1 MDGQLL
7 RWVRALVASGG
18 RGTLSGPSVSPRGFR
33 MRRLVLGLL
42 FVAALLSLGAG
53 VYHRFLRTPPPPP
66 EGPKFVDDQKAPL
79 PEAEEFEH
87 LAKTDPVAMYEKCL
101 ARYQREVT
109 GGLAV
114 TLVKKERVEGKPVPP
129 EEPPEEV
136 IALSVRGDV
145 PDPATGK
152 RCVEVLMK
160 WQSGA
165 RRSMGSEMT
174 GSFYSE
180 KPGAEGTDNRVVTWR
195 PKALLG
201 KAVAVD
207 PTDRMAREKSRF
219 CIRDAGIYRSML
231 RTYTAW
237 KQRKEAGTL
246 KTEYLGRREVPE
258 LGGRVCH
265 VIERTCPAPEADSF
279 QIGDP
284 PVTDPK
290 VIEREGFT
298 RVRVMIDAERWLQ
311 VGTQVYRPDGHLL
324 ASYYFRDPVTNPAFA
339 PDTFTEAG
347 LKK

>member
-1 MDGQLL
+1 M
-7 RWVRALVASGG
+7 
-18 RGTLSGPSVSPRGFR
+18 
-33 MRRLVLGLL
+33 RLVVVGLT
-42 FVAALLSLGAG
+42 FAALLSLSAG
-53 VYHRFLRTPPPPP
+53 VYHRFVRTPPPPP
-66 EGPKFVDDQKAPL
+66 VSPRYIDDQKVKL
-79 PEAEEFEH
+79 PEADEFEH

-101 ARYQREVT
+101 ARYEREVR

-114 TLVKKERVEGKPVPP
+114 TLVKKERVQGKPVPP
-129 EEPPEEV
+129 EEPVEEV

-145 PDPATGK
+145 VPDPATGK
-152 RCVEVLMK
+152 LCREVMMK
-160 WQSGA
+160 WESGA

-180 KPGAEGTDNRVVTWR
+180 KPGAEGTNNRVVTWR
-195 PKALLG
+195 PKAVLA
-201 KAVAVD
+201 KSVAVD
-207 PTDRMAREKSRF
+207 PTDAMAKDKSRF

-246 KTEYLGRREVPE
+246 KAEYLGKKPVPE
-258 LGGRVCH
+258 LNGRVCH
-265 VIERTCPAPEADSF
+265 VIERTCPAPEADAF

-298 RVRVMIDAERWLQ
+298 RVRVMIDAETWMQ
-311 VGTQVYRPDGHLL
+311 VGTHVYRPDGELL
-324 ASYYFRDPVTNPAFA
+324 ATYYFRDPKPNPTFP

-347 LKK
+347 LRK

>member
-1 MDGQLL
+1 
-7 RWVRALVASGG
+7 
-18 RGTLSGPSVSPRGFR
+18 
-33 MRRLVLGLL
+33 MRRAVLGLL

-66 EGPKFVDDQKAPL
+66 PSPVVEVPAGYAL
-79 PEAEEFEH
+79 PDAAEFER
-87 LAKTDPVAMYEKCL
+87 LAREDPVAMYFACL
-101 ARYQREVT
+101 ERYKREVT
-109 GGLAV
+109 GGLTA
-114 TLVKKERVEGKPVPP
+114 TLVKKERVQGKPAPP
-129 EEPPEEV
+129 DEPDEEV

-145 PDPATGK
+145 PDPATGELS
-152 RCVEVLMK
+152 REVLMR

-174 GSFYSE
+174 GSLYSE
-180 KPGAEGTDNRVVTWR
+180 KPGAEGTNNRVITWR
-195 PKALLG
+195 PKAAFA
-201 KAVAVD
+201 KAFAVG
-207 PTDRMAREKSRF
+207 PTDAMAREKSRF

-246 KTEYLGRREVPE
+246 KTEYLGKKPVPE
-258 LGGRVCH
+258 LDGRVCH
-265 VIERTCPAPEADSF
+265 VIERTCPAPEADAF

-284 PVTDPK
+284 KVTDEK

-298 RVRVMIDAERWLQ
+298 RVRVMIDAETWMQ
-311 VGTQVYRPDGHLL
+311 VGTQVYRPDGELL
-324 ASYYFRDPVTNPAFA
+324 ATYYFRNPVPNPTFA